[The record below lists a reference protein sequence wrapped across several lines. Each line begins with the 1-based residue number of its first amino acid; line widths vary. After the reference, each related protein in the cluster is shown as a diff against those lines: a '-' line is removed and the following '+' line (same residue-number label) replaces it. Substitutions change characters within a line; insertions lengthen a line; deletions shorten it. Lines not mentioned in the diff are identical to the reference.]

1 MADDTDIENEDGEG
15 ENQAKKKPGLVKLAL
30 FIGLPAL
37 ILVLGGVAGA
47 LFLFGGKDDTH
58 VAAAEGHGG
67 PDSATPAEQALAAAA
82 AEHKYTF
89 EEPMVVNIN
98 HESGTSDV
106 LMLNVYFVYSDPAL
120 HAVLEARSEEIF
132 SSFTGFVRELRTEDL
147 AGSSAYYRLR
157 LELLRRVNLEIAPA
171 QIDDVLI
178 RELVVN

>member
-1 MADDTDIENEDGEG
+1 MADDTDIDNEEGEG
-15 ENQAKKKPGLVKLAL
+15 EAKKKPNLVKLAL

-47 LFLFGGKDDTH
+47 LFLLGGEPENR
-58 VAAAEGHGG
+58 VAEGDAHAGEG
-67 PDSATPAEQALAAAA
+67 ESTPAEQALAAAS

-98 HESGTSDV
+98 HESGASDV

-120 HAVLEARSEEIF
+120 HAVLDARSEEIF